1 MNCKEVLDLLS
12 EYIDGELDERERALL
27 SSHLEECSD
36 CRKELEAMKTAISMV
51 QGLGE
56 VEVPA
61 EVSSALRK
69 IAIAEE
75 NPQAVQSKRN
85 SKGSSL
91 RYLVAATAVTAAAL
105 IALLPFAYKDLA
117 NISANKASE
126 PMRAEDQKSLRG
138 AEQAETLK
146 TEETSGYGKKSGN
159 EQLLTEAQ
167 DKSQK
172 SGATSSLDTGTWP
185 EVAITD
191 KEYSTASADELL
203 AGIKGKTEGIYT
215 VKDAK
220 DKRETTINDIVNKL
234 NEKGIK
240 GELMRS
246 PINGLLDQTKR
257 DALPVYVE
265 KAKFDKQD
273 CWVIVIRW
281 GFGGEDNNLYKT
293 SLYVTDPSG
302 WKIFYYTSK

>member
-12 EYIDGELDERERALL
+12 EYIDGELDGREHALL
-27 SSHLEECSD
+27 SSHLQECSG
-36 CRKELEAMKTAISMV
+36 CREELEAMKTAVSMV
-51 QGLGE
+51 QDLGE

-69 IAIAEE
+69 IATTGEE
-75 NPQAVQSKRN
+75 PQIMQDKKN
-85 SKGSSL
+85 LKGSSL
-91 RYLVAATAVTAAAL
+91 RYLVAATAVAAAAL

-117 NISANKASE
+117 NISMDKASE
-126 PMRAEDQKSLRG
+126 PLKAENQKDTYG
-138 AEQAETLK
+138 ASQVETLK
-146 TEETSGYGKKSGN
+146 TEEASGAGKESGN
-159 EQLLTEAQ
+159 EQLLRDAQ

-172 SGATSSLDTGTWP
+172 SRATSSPDTGAWP
-185 EVAITD
+185 EVVITD
-191 KEYSTASADELL
+191 KEYKTASADKLL
-203 AGIKGKTEGIYT
+203 ADIKEKTEGIYT
-215 VKDAK
+215 VKDARE
-220 DKRETTINDIVNKL
+220 KREATINGIVNKL

-257 DALPVYVE
+257 DALPVHVE

-281 GFGGEDNNLYKT
+281 GFGGEENDLYKT

-302 WKIFYYTSK
+302 WKVFYYTSK